1 MKPFALKTY
10 RIYAE
15 SLDRDVEITVFSS
28 GNQTLKRPLIL
39 MQDGQNLFF
48 DQFATY
54 KTSWGLLNFIARE
67 DFLDCILVGI
77 TCGDGSVRLDEYCP
91 YVFDSRAQNATG
103 YAREIGGKGDAY
115 LDFIYYTLIPHIHLT
130 FRCEDKVY
138 IGGSSMGGVIACY
151 AALTFPDQTAGI
163 FGLSNAFW
171 VASDSFVTRIEQFK
185 GELPKI
191 YLDLGDRE
199 HKEPLE
205 MGYIRDCEERIE
217 AALTLREP
225 AKMRFEIIQNGV
237 HNEASWR
244 QRIEEIL
251 RWMLEK

>member
-28 GNQTLKRPLIL
+28 GNPTLDRPLIL

-48 DQFATY
+48 NKFATY
-54 KTSWGLLNFIARE
+54 GTSWGLLDILPRE
-67 DFLDCILVGI
+67 DFPDCILVGI
-77 TCGDGSVRLDEYCP
+77 TCGEGSTRYDEYCP
-91 YVFDSRAQNATG
+91 FVFDSRAQKATG
-103 YAREIGGKGDAY
+103 FDHAVGGKGDAY
-115 LDFIYYTLIPHIHLT
+115 LEFIYNTLIPQLKST
-130 FRCEDKVY
+130 FKCEEKVY
-138 IGGSSMGGVIACY
+138 FGGSSMGGVIACY
-151 AALTFPDQTAGI
+151 AALAYPDQTAGI

-171 VASDSFVTRIEQFK
+171 VACDSFIMRIKQFE

-191 YLDLGDRE
+191 YLDLGDLESRE
-199 HKEPLE
+199 PFE
-205 MGYIRDCEERIE
+205 MAYVRDCEERIE
-217 AALTLREP
+217 AALALWKP
-225 AKMRFEIIQNGV
+225 AKMRREIIHNGV
-237 HNEASWR
+237 HNEASWH